1 MSNELVLT
9 FNLHKITLSRK
20 RRGKFVRSPV
30 RLWPV
35 YLLLLFLVTL
45 TALAEDPKPTP
56 SNTISVKL
64 ENEIK
69 PQSFPRPIKFF
80 IDKVIDRSSNP
91 QPLLVLKE
99 RGGVFLDKQPTEI
112 VEHALEETLEKSGLL
127 TLDRASANYLLT
139 VYLFHFGLAQ
149 GAGFEFY
156 GKVELNVVV
165 KDAASGKSQT
175 IAALG
180 TSIQGGAV
188 RKKSIIKNVEANI
201 NDALEA
207 ALRNFLRGTKLRD
220 AVAVPETKPNS
231 ARAPVSAPSL
241 QEMKTGTDL
250 ELNIEPTVLSA
261 WRR

>member
-1 MSNELVLT
+1 MSNGTVLT
-9 FNLHKITLSRK
+9 FNLQKITLSRK
-20 RRGKFVRSPV
+20 RRGKSVRSPI

-35 YLLLLFLVTL
+35 YPLLLFLVAL
-45 TALAEDPKPTP
+45 TAVAEDPKPTP

-64 ENEIK
+64 ENKIN
-69 PQSFPRPIKFF
+69 PQTFPRPIKFF

-112 VEHALEETLEKSGLL
+112 VQQALAETLEKSGLL
-127 TLDRASANYLLT
+127 AADRDSANYLLT
-139 VYLFHFGLAQ
+139 VYLFHFGLAE

-156 GKVELNVVV
+156 GKVELNIVV

-175 IAALG
+175 VAALG

-201 NDALEA
+201 DDALEA

-220 AVAVPETKPNS
+220 AVAVPQTKPDSS
-231 ARAPVSAPSL
+231 AGA
-241 QEMKTGTDL
+241 G
-250 ELNIEPTVLSA
+250 
-261 WRR
+261 